1 LVDVLLVFEVH
12 QPYRFRRDF
21 FWGKREF
28 RRLGKDELLDNYFDL
43 AADGEIFRRA
53 SGKCY
58 LPSNEI
64 ILNLIDE
71 YKHGKKEVRV
81 AYSISG
87 IFLEQ
92 CERFD
97 RNVLES
103 FRQLAS
109 TGRVEF
115 LGQTY
120 YHSLSSLYPNRAEF
134 IEQVEKHR
142 QIMKDLLGYSPKV
155 FENTELIYN
164 NGIAKS
170 VEQLGFSGICTEG
183 AERII
188 GTGSPNLLLE
198 SKGCERLRVILRNY
212 KLTDDIGF
220 RFSNRSWSEWP
231 LTAEKYVQWL
241 VSAPGQYVC
250 IFLDY
255 ETFGEHHWPETGI
268 HDFLRK
274 LPAEILSKNNLNL
287 STPTRVVLEHKP
299 VDVLDVPEARTVSW
313 ADIERSTDS
322 WIGNDMQWAF
332 FSEVRDIEKL
342 VKESG
347 DAEFMKLWRYFQ
359 ISDHLYY
366 MFTAGG
372 GPGAVH
378 SYFSP
383 YAKPID
389 AFITSQAAF
398 MDFEQRLR
406 AETFAAN
413 QPFNFQIAEG
423 EEGYTGVS
431 TLSIKGF
438 SGTLSIVP
446 LRSIEFHRRRGDF
459 EAWLEQSTRDKVLA
473 DKIHEINASSIKGEE
488 FRLQLRKT
496 IQHHIE
502 LLRTNFRKM
511 GYS

>member
-1 LVDVLLVFEVH
+1 LVDILLVFEVH
-12 QPYRFRRDF
+12 QPFRLRRDF

-28 RRLGKDELLDNYFDL
+28 RKLGKGELLEHYFDL
-43 AADGEIFRRA
+43 ATDGEIFRRT
-53 SGKCY
+53 SRKCY

-71 YKHGKKEVRV
+71 RKHEKRDVRV

-87 IFLEQ
+87 VFLEQ
-92 CERFD
+92 CEKFD
-97 RNVLES
+97 KDVLEG
-103 FRQLAS
+103 FKQLAK

-120 YHSLSSLYPNRAEF
+120 YHSLSSLYPNRDEF
-134 IEQVEKHR
+134 VAQVEEHR
-142 QIMKDLLGYSPKV
+142 NTVKALLGYNPTV

-164 NGIAKS
+164 NGIARS
-170 VEQLGFSGICTEG
+170 VEQLGFGGMCTEG

-188 GTGSPNLLLE
+188 GSSSPNQLFE
-198 SKGCERLRVILRNY
+198 AKGCERLRVILRNY

-220 RFSNRSWSEWP
+220 RFSTKSWSEWP
-231 LTAEKYVQWL
+231 LTAEKYANWL
-241 VSAPGQYVC
+241 ASTGGQYIC

-274 LPAEILSKNNLNL
+274 LPREILNRENLTL
-287 STPTRVVLEHKP
+287 STPSKVIADHKP
-299 VDVLDVPEARTVSW
+299 MDVINVPESQTVSW

-332 FSEVRDIEKL
+332 FSEVRDLEKL

-347 DAEFMKLWRYFQ
+347 DIEYTKLWRYLQ

-372 GPGAVH
+372 GPGVVH

-398 MDFEQRLR
+398 MDFEQKLKI
-406 AETFAAN
+406 ETFAAN
-413 QPFNFQIAEG
+413 EPFNFQTAEG
-423 EEGYTGVS
+423 KEGYTGLTV
-431 TLSIKGF
+431 LSMKG
-438 SGTLSIVP
+438 LYDSISKVP
-446 LRSIEFHRRRGDF
+446 LRSIEFHRSRGDF
-459 EAWLEQSTRDKVLA
+459 EVWLKQSLRDKVLA
-473 DKIHEINASSIKGEE
+473 DKIRKVNTSDLEGEE
-488 FRLQLRKT
+488 LRLELRKV